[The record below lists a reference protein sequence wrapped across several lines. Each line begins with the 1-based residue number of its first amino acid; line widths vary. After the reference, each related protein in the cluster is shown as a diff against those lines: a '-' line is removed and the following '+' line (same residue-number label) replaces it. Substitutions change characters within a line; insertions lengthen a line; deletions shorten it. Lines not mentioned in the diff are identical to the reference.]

1 MRTVLLAVLTLE
13 VASGQEYFRHN
24 ISVGM
29 GAALPRGDLRPLFS
43 DSFLVGVQYGY
54 RFHPNFQLDVGF
66 DGVFG
71 AAGVRDWLPTAFGN
85 LRIRDFQTFVPFGGR
100 AILPLY
106 RDKIEVYGGLGGAYI
121 RYGERIRQP
130 FQNVNFR
137 IPCDICAS
145 RDGFGYYGLFGVTTA
160 LDELAS
166 LSSRRRNACV
176 PRLHFRRPVRSRST
190 RRNDGPVDHGVRF
203 VQRILLNYLISLLV
217 TVAGSAPQ
225 FSRITRVWS
234 EKNVRRPVFP
244 NTSGTAVT

>member
-1 MRTVLLAVLTLE
+1 MRTVLLAVLTLD
-13 VASGQEYFRHN
+13 VASGQEHFRHT

-85 LRIRDFQTFVPFGGR
+85 LRISDFQTFIPFGGR

-106 RDKIEVYGGLGGAYI
+106 RDKIHVYGGLGGAYI

-160 LDELAS
+160 LDEL
-166 LSSRRRNACV
+166 RR
-176 PRLHFRRPVRSRST
+176 FRV
-190 RRNDGPVDHGVRF
+190 GV
-203 VQRILLNYLISLLV
+203 
-217 TVAGSAPQ
+217 G
-225 FSRITRVWS
+225 TRVY
-234 EKNVRRPVFP
+234 RGY
-244 NTSGTAVT
+244 TSGDPLGAAPPGETTDRWITVFGSFSVSF

>member
-1 MRTVLLAVLTLE
+1 MAWERRCREGT
-13 VASGQEYFRHN
+13 FDR
-24 ISVGM
+24 
-29 GAALPRGDLRPLFS
+29 FS
-43 DSFLVGVQYGY
+43 PDSFLAGVQYGY
-54 RFHPNFQLDVGF
+54 RFHPNFQLDAGF

-71 AAGVRDWLPTAFGN
+71 AAGVNDWLPTAFGN

-106 RDKIEVYGGLGGAYI
+106 RDKIQVYGGLGGAYI

-145 RDGFGYYGLFGVTTA
+145 RDGFGYYALFGVTTA
-160 LDELAS
+160 LDEL
-166 LSSRRRNACV
+166 RRF
-176 PRLHFRRPVRSRST
+176 RLGVGT
-190 RRNDGPVDHGVRF
+190 RVYRGYTSGDPLGAAPPGETTDRWITAVRF